1 MQAKYDSHYVI
12 SSLSFARRLFDKQ
25 GMATS
30 LEVKLK
36 EGADVDDV
44 KKDLKSSLGAQF
56 DVLDRY
62 EQQADTFKIMKVEK
76 FVSYAFLTFIL
87 LIASFNVISS
97 LSMLIIDKRDDIR
110 TLHNL
115 GASNKDISWIFMIEG
130 WMISISGVLIGIV
143 LGVVLCLIQQ
153 EFGVLKFGSSAGSY
167 IVDTYPVRLLVSD
180 IVLVFFTV
188 VVIGLLSVWFPVR
201 HFSKQQIKRAEN

>member
-1 MQAKYDSHYVI
+1 
-12 SSLSFARRLFDKQ
+12 
-25 GMATS
+25 
-30 LEVKLK
+30 
-36 EGADVDDV
+36 
-44 KKDLKSSLGAQF
+44 
-56 DVLDRY
+56 
-62 EQQADTFKIMKVEK
+62 
-76 FVSYAFLTFIL
+76 
-87 LIASFNVISS
+87 
-97 LSMLIIDKRDDIR
+97 MLIIDKRDDIR

-201 HFSKQQIKRAEN
+201 HFSKQQIKRVEN